1 MVRRGRPLEMQAEGL
16 LLLTNDLKLACY
28 RRQMD
33 INRRTFKSLVLFVRA
48 PEILTQLAVT
58 SLLLSPLPSLL
69 FLFFSL
75 FFSSS
80 FPSFSPI
87 SDF

>member
-33 INRRTFKSLVLFVRA
+33 INRRTFKSLVLFV
-48 PEILTQLAVT
+48 
-58 SLLLSPLPSLL
+58 
-69 FLFFSL
+69 
-75 FFSSS
+75 
-80 FPSFSPI
+80 
-87 SDF
+87 